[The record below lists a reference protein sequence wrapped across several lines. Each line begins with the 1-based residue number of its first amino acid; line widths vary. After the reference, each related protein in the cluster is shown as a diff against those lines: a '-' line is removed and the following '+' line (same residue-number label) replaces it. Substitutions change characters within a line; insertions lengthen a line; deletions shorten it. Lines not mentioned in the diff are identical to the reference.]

1 MKHIN
6 TLVFILLTAS
16 SFAQITVTNA
26 TFPRAKDTLWTA
38 SVIDP
43 TSVSVPMAGA
53 NMLWNYENVQLGF
66 AQSIAF
72 DNAANGQSAAD
83 FPQAELV
90 ARDALNS
97 EIYYDVFGN
106 RIDELGRGGLN
117 FGFGD
122 LPIVVQYAEKPV
134 FRRAPISYNDVF
146 DTRSATQVDF
156 PADIIPDSLLGTFS
170 LPIDSFRITFDQDIT
185 AVVDGWGTI
194 NTPIGGFEVLR
205 ERSTLV
211 QNTKLFAKFTG
222 TQTYA
227 EISGFILAALGDL
240 ADFFGEQT
248 TISYNFYS
256 NTDKEIIA
264 SISQLETGDVISAT
278 FKTQN
283 PRLVSTKTLRYT
295 GKEISAYPNP
305 TLGPI
310 TFQVGGHGNGKY
322 TLAIYNI
329 VGKQISSDVFTVR
342 DGKGFETNIGHLR
355 KGTYIYTIQ
364 NENGLKL
371 ATKRFMVLKP

>member
-6 TLVFILLTAS
+6 TLVFILLTVS
-16 SFAQITVTNA
+16 CIAQITVTNS

-38 SVIDP
+38 TAVNPSSVP
-43 TSVSVPMAGA
+43 VPMAGT
-53 NMLWNYENVQLGF
+53 NMFWNYENIQLAF
-66 AQSIAF
+66 TQSIAF
-72 DNAANGQSAAD
+72 DNAVNGQSAAD

-90 ARDALNS
+90 ARDALNT

-106 RIDELGRGGLN
+106 RIDELGRGDLDFGL
-117 FGFGD
+117 GD
-122 LPIVVQYAEKPV
+122 LPIVVKYDEKPV

-146 DTRSATQVDF
+146 DTRTATQVDF
-156 PADIIPDSLLGTFS
+156 SADIIPDSLLGSFP
-170 LPIDSFRITFDQDIT
+170 LPIDSFRITFNQDIT

-194 NTPIGGFEVLR
+194 NTPAGGFEVLR
-205 ERSTLV
+205 ERSTV
-211 QNTKLFAKFTG
+211 AQNTKLFAKFTG

-240 ADFFGEQT
+240 AEFFGEQT
-248 TISYNFYS
+248 TINYNFYS

-264 SISQLETGDVISAT
+264 SISQLETGEVIGAT

-283 PRLVSTKTLRYT
+283 PRLVSTKNLRYT
-295 GKEISAYPNP
+295 SNEINAYPNP

-310 TFQVGGHGNGKY
+310 TFQVGGYGNGKY
-322 TLAIYNI
+322 TLTIYNI
-329 VGKQISSDVFTVR
+329 VGKQISTEVFTVT

-355 KGTYIYTIQ
+355 KGAYIYTIH
-364 NENGLKL
+364 NGKGIKL